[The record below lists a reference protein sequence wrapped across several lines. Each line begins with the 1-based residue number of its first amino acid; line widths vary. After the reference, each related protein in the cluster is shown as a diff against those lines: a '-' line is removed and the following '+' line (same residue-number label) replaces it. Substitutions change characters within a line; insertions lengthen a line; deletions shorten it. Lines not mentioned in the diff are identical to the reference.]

1 MPARNKKIDK
11 DSEALHRQVEGA
23 VTVGVHPKVQAPAG
37 KGVKNLQDALVD
49 GLNSI
54 SQWSRDFLDVEPYP
68 KQGEVLDAIHD
79 AAVANF
85 SAGNRV
91 GKTFVGGITL
101 LWKAFY
107 RHHPSSMQM
116 EQRTHW
122 NDYKAVNTSLS
133 FEQAKLAWNYA
144 LKFAQES
151 KRFAPF
157 YLDAVHSPFP
167 LIKLRTK
174 DEKGEWV
181 PTEVHA
187 RSLAKKGFYLL
198 GLSINHLQ
206 VDECAYVPGYEII
219 EQEVL
224 LMRLADTGG
233 SLFRFSTP
241 NGRNHFFKLYGEGLK
256 GNPDVVSRTLTTW
269 DNPFVSRKY
278 LQEQQKTML
287 PEYYQQNVMGAFV
300 SLSDFFPLDTIVGL
314 YKDTDY
320 PLQVEPVQ
328 GGVYVMGADLGA
340 KHDPTVVQVWRIDVE
355 PAQTVFI
362 DSRRGGGWEQGR
374 KFVCD
379 VYGKYLPVQTAVDAT
394 GGGGHVAEQLVNED
408 KLPNVIQF
416 VFSHSSKPLI
426 LTSLQDASQRR
437 RFVFPYC
444 TQTQELVSQ
453 MSFYR
458 IADDKIAQDYVM
470 SLALVNHAYDK
481 WTEQHHLTTTIYEDL
496 SFIETLRG
504 GQAVAGDV
512 YGPGTLFRLDP
523 GTGMYLPETGGF
535 DYGSFDF

>member
-1 MPARNKKIDK
+1 MPARNKRTVK
-11 DSEALHRQVEGA
+11 DREALDRELGNL
-23 VTVGVHPKVQAPAG
+23 TVGEHPKTQAPAS
-37 KGVKNLQDALVD
+37 KSVKNLQDALID
-49 GLNSI
+49 GLHSI
-54 SQWSRDFLDVEPYP
+54 SQWSKDFLDVEAYP

-79 AAVANF
+79 ATIANF

-107 RHHPSSMQM
+107 RHHPSALYM
-116 EQRTHW
+116 ERRTMW

-174 DEKGEWV
+174 DDKGEWV
-181 PTEVHA
+181 PAEVHA

-206 VDECAYVPGYEII
+206 VDECAYVPGYKTI

-224 LMRLADTGG
+224 KMRLADTGG

-241 NGRNHFFKLYGEGLK
+241 NGRNHFFEFYEEGKK
-256 GNPDVVSRTLTTW
+256 GDPNIVSRTLTTW

-278 LQEQQKTML
+278 LQEQERTMIR
-287 PEYYQQNVMGAFV
+287 EYYLQNVMGAFV
-300 SLSDFFPLDTIVGL
+300 SLSDFFPLELIEAL
-314 YKDTDY
+314 YKDVDY
-320 PLQVEPVQ
+320 GLPVEPVP
-328 GGVYVMGADLGA
+328 GGIYVMGADLGA
-340 KHDPTVVQVWRIDVE
+340 QHDPTVVQVWRIDTKPVT
-355 PAQTVFI
+355 TVFI
-362 DSRRGGGWEQGR
+362 DQRRGGGWEQGR
-374 KFVCD
+374 RFVCE
-379 VYGKYLPVQTAVDAT
+379 VYGKYQPVQTAIDAT
-394 GGGGHVAEQLVNED
+394 GGGGHVVEQIMNED
-408 KLPNVIQF
+408 KLPGVIPF

-426 LTSLQDASQRR
+426 LTSLQDAAQRK
-437 RFVFPYC
+437 RFVFPYG
-444 TQTQELVSQ
+444 TATQELVQQ

-458 IADDKIAQDYVM
+458 IDNDKDLTQDHVM
-470 SLALVNHAYDK
+470 ALALVNHAYDV
-481 WTEQHHLTTTIYEDL
+481 WAEQHQVQTTLYDDL
-496 SFIETLRG
+496 MFIEVQNG
-504 GQAVAGDV
+504 GEAVSGDV
-512 YGPGTLFRLDP
+512 FGPGTLFRLDP
-523 GTGMYLPETGGF
+523 ERGMFLPDIGGI
-535 DYGSFDF
+535 DYGFEF